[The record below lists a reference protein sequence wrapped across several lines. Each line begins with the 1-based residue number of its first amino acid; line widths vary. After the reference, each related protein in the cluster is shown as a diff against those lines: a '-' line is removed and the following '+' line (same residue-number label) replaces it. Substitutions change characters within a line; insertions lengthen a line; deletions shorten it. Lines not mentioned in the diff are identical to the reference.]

1 MNRFAAAAVPR
12 IETDLRRDDAVAS
25 NLACFEQNKFE
36 VANRQLVI
44 ASAFE
49 LEEFGLQ
56 EGLQEGLH
64 LNLCLRA
71 QKSPSVCD

>member
-1 MNRFAAAAVPR
+1 MNRFAAAVVPR

-56 EGLQEGLH
+56 EGLH

-71 QKSPSVCD
+71 KKSPSVCD